1 MKSIKGSVI
10 LFAAFIAAPLIA
22 AGIDISSDES
32 ILSEFSTN
40 PIGIRGL
47 ANRIKRTPVMQRT
60 PKMKALSR
68 RSDSKNN
75 KRSNIKINRKP
86 EPANAMDETTPNQDT
101 TCALE
106 PTVVDSTIIVEFS
119 GNTGEP
125 LPETERAALQNA
137 VLTSYNELLASGC
150 DFPFFR
156 EAVAVTILNESGGG
170 ANITAPARALKEDSH
185 FSISNR
191 RDLRRLFKR
200 RFTFGVTVRCR
211 GGCPPETTAFTG
223 NVGTKRWLGEH
234 LKGSSTKGKPA
245 EKSAPNQKSGKTT
258 APNPKASKTAAPTSA
273 PKQTSPNTQCR
284 CTIGIVIPPTET
296 DFTEVFIEN
305 VADLQESRELPAE
318 LGLPDATIELE
329 QQSCEEE
336 SIFESFVT
344 IDVNGDPSNF
354 TSVEI
359 DLMEEIFIQSY
370 NDLNADNCDPNFLRI
385 RNASFVLPD
394 DLPELP
400 GGGTRTL
407 AIQHRR
413 ERFLRKIG
421 FRFTASC
428 FDCRG
433 ESSVFTGNIGSR
445 YLEESTSLVV
455 DTRRGLQVNVLED
468 CFCPAFGVVINRPPT
483 VEEFEVAFSETFV
496 EVKTESVLFE
506 DIESIS
512 NVTEDNDV
520 ILDPSHVPTTV
531 PSLMPSTEPSLMP
544 SVAPSSKPSSHFP
557 SLTPS
562 ANPSKAPTFAPTPG
576 SALPSGPSL
585 G

>member
-1 MKSIKGSVI
+1 
-10 LFAAFIAAPLIA
+10 
-22 AGIDISSDES
+22 
-32 ILSEFSTN
+32 
-40 PIGIRGL
+40 
-47 ANRIKRTPVMQRT
+47 
-60 PKMKALSR
+60 
-68 RSDSKNN
+68 
-75 KRSNIKINRKP
+75 
-86 EPANAMDETTPNQDT
+86 
-101 TCALE
+101 
-106 PTVVDSTIIVEFS
+106 
-119 GNTGEP
+119 
-125 LPETERAALQNA
+125 
-137 VLTSYNELLASGC
+137 
-150 DFPFFR
+150 
-156 EAVAVTILNESGGG
+156 
-170 ANITAPARALKEDSH
+170 
-185 FSISNR
+185 
-191 RDLRRLFKR
+191 
-200 RFTFGVTVRCR
+200 
-211 GGCPPETTAFTG
+211 
-223 NVGTKRWLGEH
+223 
-234 LKGSSTKGKPA
+234 
-245 EKSAPNQKSGKTT
+245 
-258 APNPKASKTAAPTSA
+258 
-273 PKQTSPNTQCR
+273 
-284 CTIGIVIPPTET
+284 VIPPAET